1 MAAMVE
7 NLAKMGTSAS
17 AGAQTAGEVSLN
29 DVIEGSG
36 CYCLGEKADK
46 PWRNLL
52 SGGGAALPLES
63 DADEQLLLHFT
74 FRQTVKLSSIDFG
87 LPENDSC
94 PQTIKLFLNTNNLGF
109 DDASSNKPVEQF
121 EIDDEDLSQFNF
133 KVKAVKWNRV
143 ESITIFVEDNHGN
156 DISAL
161 TSINFNGV
169 TIQGTNVADIGP
181 C

>member
-1 MAAMVE
+1 MASMVG
-7 NLAKMGTSAS
+7 NPAKLGGTASGTSHS
-17 AGAQTAGEVSLN
+17 TGEVSLN

-36 CYCLGEKADK
+36 CYCLNEKADK

-121 EIDDEDLSQFNF
+121 EIDDEELSKFTF
-133 KVKAVKWNRV
+133 KVKPVKWSRV

-156 DISAL
+156 DISSL
-161 TSINFNGV
+161 VSINFNGV